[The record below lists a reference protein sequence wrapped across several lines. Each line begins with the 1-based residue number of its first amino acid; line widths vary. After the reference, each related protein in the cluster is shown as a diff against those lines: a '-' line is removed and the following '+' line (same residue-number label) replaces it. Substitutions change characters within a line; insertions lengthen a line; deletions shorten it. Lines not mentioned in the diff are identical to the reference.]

1 MKNHTNLNDVNNVCC
16 CCGGSIRTTDFDRV
30 RRIHQMVHPGQAYST
45 EPGMNRV
52 QLIASIDVLSRAIP
66 AWEMYAQF
74 TEDLFLYDFAVQHI
88 ARMERELT
96 ALRKELACFSPSST
110 P

>member
-1 MKNHTNLNDVNNVCC
+1 
-16 CCGGSIRTTDFDRV
+16 
-30 RRIHQMVHPGQAYST
+30 
-45 EPGMNRV
+45 MNRV
-52 QLIASIDVLSRAIP
+52 QLLGAIDVLSRAIP

-88 ARMERELT
+88 ARMERELA

-110 P
+110 F

>member
-1 MKNHTNLNDVNNVCC
+1 MKKHNHLNDVNNVCC

-30 RRIHQMVHPGQAYST
+30 RRIHQMVHPGQASST
-45 EPGMNRV
+45 APSMDRI
-52 QLIASIDVLSRAIP
+52 QLTASIDVLSRAIQ
-66 AWEMYAQF
+66 AWELYAQF

-88 ARMERELT
+88 ARMERELA
-96 ALRKELACFSPSST
+96 ALRKELTCCSPSSM